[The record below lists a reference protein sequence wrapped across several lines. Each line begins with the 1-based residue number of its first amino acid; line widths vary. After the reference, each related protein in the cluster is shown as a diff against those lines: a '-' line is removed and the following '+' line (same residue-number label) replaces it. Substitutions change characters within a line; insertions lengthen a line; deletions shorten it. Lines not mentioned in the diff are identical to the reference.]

1 MVKFLV
7 IRHTLSA
14 IIIERHSSQNI
25 NRSIF
30 HSPKCIDTILIIFV
44 VFLVSFYFCT
54 KYFYGCTTGKGQKRH
69 WSLACFISSTEGFRI
84 KMLCCWMPMIP
95 SGCCSVTLF
104 RCLYRISLQYF
115 QYDRR
120 ELIVIISRIDYWFRL
135 SSNRSFNP
143 FFLVFFF
150 SCRSTI
156 CPLFRVRCVAQKML

>member
-14 IIIERHSSQNI
+14 IIIDRHSSQNI

-54 KYFYGCTTGKGQKRH
+54 KYFYGCTTRQAKDRNATDLLLVL
-69 WSLACFISSTEGFRI
+69 SLRPKVVGLRCYVVGCQWFHQVVVRSLFCDVSIVYLFSIFIT
-84 KMLCCWMPMIP
+84 
-95 SGCCSVTLF
+95 T
-104 RCLYRISLQYF
+104 
-115 QYDRR
+115 DR

-150 SCRSTI
+150 LLSVNDLSSI
-156 CPLFRVRCVAQKML
+156 